1 MHTPDAIEASFIF
14 FPQPQ
19 LRGDPSHVGLHYED
33 VWLTADDGNKTHAWF
48 IKGEESVDPEQRRI
62 LMLITHGNGGNISV
76 RLDQYREFVDRYR
89 FIDIFALE
97 YRGYGLSEGSPSEE
111 GIALDAIAARRW
123 IDEYVDGLDHP
134 PAPLDPRLC
143 GNDVGARAPTIV
155 YFGRS
160 MGGSVATRL
169 ASVEQPDALI
179 LECPLLS
186 IPYLA
191 KTIVPWKYLPIER
204 FIHNRFDTESYMREV
219 RCPVLVM
226 HSEFDEIIPIEC
238 GRMVYEAAKGP
249 KRFYVI
255 KGAPH
260 NGADYYDPEGYY
272 AAMGNFWVGSV
283 TRRPRNRS
291 PLRTGW
297 VDQVLGGPGVRYR
310 FPAACF
316 PPATCRGACGLQEV
330 QQYLAQDPSALRA

>member
-1 MHTPDAIEASFIF
+1 MHTPDAIETSFIF

-19 LRGDPSHVGLHYED
+19 LRGDPSHVGLQYED
-33 VWLTADDGNKTHAWF
+33 VWLTADDGNRTHAWF
-48 IKGEESVDPEQRRI
+48 IRGEEGETSCHSPSPSHSREGGNRKRI

-76 RLDQYREFVDRYR
+76 RLDQYREFVAR
-89 FIDIFALE
+89 FRHIDIFALE
-97 YRGYGLSEGSPSEE
+97 YRGYGLSEGNPSEE
-111 GIALDAIAARRW
+111 GIALDARAARRW
-123 IDEYVDGLDHP
+123 IDARIRDRYRIK
-134 PAPLDPRLC
+134 PAL
-143 GNDVGARAPTIV
+143 V

-160 MGGSVATRL
+160 LGGSVATRL
-169 ASVEQPDALI
+169 ASVEPPDALI

-191 KTIVPWKYLPIER
+191 KTITPWRYLPIEK

-238 GRMVYEAAKGP
+238 GRMVYEATKAP

-272 AAMGNFWVGSV
+272 AAMWDFFAEFELMVS
-283 TRRPRNRS
+283 
-291 PLRTGW
+291 
-297 VDQVLGGPGVRYR
+297 
-310 FPAACF
+310 
-316 PPATCRGACGLQEV
+316 AT
-330 QQYLAQDPSALRA
+330 PT

>member
-1 MHTPDAIEASFIF
+1 MHTPNSIEASFIF

-19 LRGDPSHVGLHYED
+19 LRGDPSHVGLRFED
-33 VWLTADDGNKTHAWF
+33 VWLTADDGVRIHSWF
-48 IKGEESVDPEQRRI
+48 IRGEESGDAETKRV

-89 FIDIFALE
+89 FIDILALE

-111 GIALDAIAARRW
+111 GIALDAIAARKW
-123 IDEYVDGLDHP
+123 IDEYVAGLP
-134 PAPLDPRLC
+134 EEERPS
-143 GNDVGARAPTIV
+143 IV

-160 MGGSVATRL
+160 LGGSVATRL
-169 ASVEQPDALI
+169 ASVMAPDALI

-191 KTIVPWKYLPIER
+191 KTIAPWKYLPIDR
-204 FIHNRFDTESYMREV
+204 IIHNRFDTESYMKEV

-226 HSEFDEIIPIEC
+226 HSEFDEIIPID
-238 GRMVYEAAKGP
+238 GGQMVFEAAAGP

-260 NGADYYDPEGYY
+260 NGADYYDSEGYY
-272 AAMGNFWVGSV
+272 S
-283 TRRPRNRS
+283 
-291 PLRTGW
+291 
-297 VDQVLGGPGVRYR
+297 VLGEFLGGI
-310 FPAACF
+310 
-316 PPATCRGACGLQEV
+316 GG
-330 QQYLAQDPSALRA
+330 

>member
-1 MHTPDAIEASFIF
+1 MHTPNSIEASFIF

-19 LRGDPSHVGLHYED
+19 LRGDPSHVGLRFED
-33 VWLTADDGNKTHAWF
+33 IWLTTDDGNRTHAWF
-48 IKGEESVDPEQRRI
+48 IRGEESDNPSTKRV

-76 RLDQYREFVDRYR
+76 RLDQYREFVDRFR

-123 IDEYVDGLDHP
+123 IDEYVAGLPEDERP
-134 PAPLDPRLC
+134 S
-143 GNDVGARAPTIV
+143 VV

-160 MGGSVATRL
+160 LGGSVATRL
-169 ASVEQPDALI
+169 ASVMPPDGLI

-191 KTIVPWKYLPIER
+191 KTIPPWKYLPIER
-204 FIHNRFDTESYMREV
+204 FIHNRFDTEAYMREV
-219 RCPVLVM
+219 RSPVLVM

-238 GRMVYEAAKGP
+238 GRMVFEAAEGL

-272 AAMGNFWVGSV
+272 AVMGEF
-283 TRRPRNRS
+283 
-291 PLRTGW
+291 
-297 VDQVLGGPGVRYR
+297 LGGTIGTGDV
-310 FPAACF
+310 
-316 PPATCRGACGLQEV
+316 T
-330 QQYLAQDPSALRA
+330 

>member
-1 MHTPDAIEASFIF
+1 MHTPNSIEASFIF

-19 LRGDPSHVGLHYED
+19 LRGDPSHVGLRFED
-33 VWLTADDGNKTHAWF
+33 VWLTTDDGNRTHAWF
-48 IKGEESVDPEQRRI
+48 IRGEESENPSTKRI
-62 LMLITHGNGGNISV
+62 LMMITHGNGGNISV
-76 RLDQYREFVDRYR
+76 RLDQYREFVDRFR

-123 IDEYVDGLDHP
+123 VDEYVAGLPEDEKP
-134 PAPLDPRLC
+134 S
-143 GNDVGARAPTIV
+143 IV

-160 MGGSVATRL
+160 LGGSVATRL
-169 ASVEQPDALI
+169 ASAMPPDGLI

-191 KTIVPWKYLPIER
+191 KAIPPWKYLPIER
-204 FIHNRFDTESYMREV
+204 FIHNRFDTEAYMREV

-238 GRMVYEAAKGP
+238 GRMVFDAAVGP

-272 AAMGNFWVGSV
+272 SAMGEF
-283 TRRPRNRS
+283 
-291 PLRTGW
+291 
-297 VDQVLGGPGVRYR
+297 LGGAIGTGDV
-310 FPAACF
+310 
-316 PPATCRGACGLQEV
+316 T
-330 QQYLAQDPSALRA
+330 

>member
-1 MHTPDAIEASFIF
+1 MPDAIEASFIF
-14 FPQPQ
+14 FPQRQ
-19 LRGDPSHVGLHYED
+19 LRGDPSHVDLRYED
-33 VWLTADDGNKTHAWF
+33 VWLTAGDGNRTHAWF
-48 IKGEESVDPEQRRI
+48 IRGEDSVDSEQRRV
-62 LMLITHGNGGNISV
+62 LLLIAHGNGGNISV

-111 GIALDAIAARRW
+111 GIALDAIAARVW
-123 IDEYVDGLDHP
+123 IDDYGAGLP
-134 PAPLDPRLC
+134 EERRPS
-143 GNDVGARAPTIV
+143 IV

-160 MGGSVATRL
+160 LGGAVATRL
-169 ASVEQPDALI
+169 ASVMPPDALI

-191 KTIVPWKYLPIER
+191 KTMTPWRYLPIEK

-219 RCPVLVM
+219 RSPLLVM

-238 GRMVYEAAKGP
+238 GRMVYEAAGGS

-260 NGADYYDPEGYY
+260 NGADYYDSEGYY
-272 AAMGNFWVGSV
+272 GAIGEFISEFELMGS
-283 TRRPRNRS
+283 
-291 PLRTGW
+291 
-297 VDQVLGGPGVRYR
+297 
-310 FPAACF
+310 
-316 PPATCRGACGLQEV
+316 AT
-330 QQYLAQDPSALRA
+330 PT

>member
-1 MHTPDAIEASFIF
+1 MPTPNALEASFIF

-19 LRGDPSHVGLHYED
+19 LRGDPSHVGLRYED
-33 VWLTADDGNKTHAWF
+33 VWLTADDGVKTHAWF
-48 IKGEESVDPEQRRI
+48 INGEESGDPAQRRI

-76 RLDQYREFVDRYR
+76 RLDQYREFVNRFRY
-89 FIDIFALE
+89 IDVFALE

-111 GIALDAIAARRW
+111 GIAMDAVAARTW
-123 IDEYVDGLDHP
+123 IDEYVEGLSAGVRP
-134 PAPLDPRLC
+134 S
-143 GNDVGARAPTIV
+143 IV

-160 MGGSVATRL
+160 LGGSVATRL
-169 ASVEQPDALI
+169 ASVIAPDALI

-191 KTIVPWKYLPIER
+191 KTISPWRYLPIER
-204 FIHNRFDTESYMREV
+204 FIHNRFDTESHMQEV

-238 GRMVYEAAKGP
+238 GRMVFDAAKGP

-260 NGADYYDPEGYY
+260 NGADYYDPDGYY
-272 AAMGNFWVGSV
+272 GAMGEF
-283 TRRPRNRS
+283 
-291 PLRTGW
+291 
-297 VDQVLGGPGVRYR
+297 LGGIG
-310 FPAACF
+310 F
-316 PPATCRGACGLQEV
+316 
-330 QQYLAQDPSALRA
+330 

>member
-19 LRGDPSHVGLHYED
+19 LRGDPSHVGLQYED

-48 IKGEESVDPEQRRI
+48 IKGEESADPEQRRI
-62 LMLITHGNGGNISV
+62 FMLITHGNGGNISV

-89 FIDIFALE
+89 FIDVFALE

-111 GIALDAIAARRW
+111 GIALDAVAARRW
-123 IDEYVDGLDHP
+123 IDDYI
-134 PAPLDPRLC
+134 ARLPE
-143 GNDVGARAPTIV
+143 GRRTSIT

-169 ASVEQPDALI
+169 ASVEPPDGLI

-238 GRMVYEAAKGP
+238 GRMVYEAAREP

-272 AAMGNFWVGSV
+272 AAVGEFFAEFELMGS
-283 TRRPRNRS
+283 
-291 PLRTGW
+291 
-297 VDQVLGGPGVRYR
+297 
-310 FPAACF
+310 
-316 PPATCRGACGLQEV
+316 AT
-330 QQYLAQDPSALRA
+330 PT